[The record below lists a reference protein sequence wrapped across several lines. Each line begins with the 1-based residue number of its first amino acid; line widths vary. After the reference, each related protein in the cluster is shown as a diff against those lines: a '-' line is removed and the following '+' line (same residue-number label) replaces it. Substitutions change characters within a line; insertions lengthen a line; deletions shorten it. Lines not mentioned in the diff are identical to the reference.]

1 MGTGAEISSE
11 RMTRTS
17 WINTVGMENSLA
29 LQRWWE
35 GWWDLK
41 SVVSRSV
48 PCLQATRKAPELP
61 ALTSGSRE
69 GCFSDHCRRNEH
81 ISIYRI
87 NIKLSGTFSSSTV
100 KHFPT
105 CLLLHVAMVNTPGAY
120 RRLFLLCKTLGVL
133 VLEAAVL
140 PAEPQHCP
148 PQTRALF
155 THSCLSS
162 AWLQN
167 TTASPLL
174 FQLIT
179 ARITEWNLR
188 GTHNES

>member
-1 MGTGAEISSE
+1 
-11 RMTRTS
+11 MTRTS
-17 WINTVGMENSLA
+17 WINIVGMENSPA

-48 PCLQATRKAPELP
+48 PCLQATHKALELP
-61 ALTSGSRE
+61 TLTSGSRE
-69 GCFSDHCRRNEH
+69 GCFSDHCRSNGCT
-81 ISIYRI
+81 SIYRI
-87 NIKLSGTFSSSTV
+87 NIKQSSTFSSSTV
-100 KHFPT
+100 KHFPL
-105 CLLLHVAMVNTPGAY
+105 CFLLHVAMVNTLVAY
-120 RRLFLLCKTLGVL
+120 QHLCLRCKTLGVL
-133 VLEAAVL
+133 ILEAAVL
-140 PAEPQHCP
+140 PAELQHCP
-148 PQTRALF
+148 AQTRALC
-155 THSCLSS
+155 THSCVSS

-174 FQLIT
+174 FQMIT

>member
-1 MGTGAEISSE
+1 
-11 RMTRTS
+11 MTRTF
-17 WINTVGMENSLA
+17 WINVVGMENSLA
-29 LQRWWE
+29 LQHWWE

-48 PCLQATRKAPELP
+48 PYLQATYKAPELP

-69 GCFSDHCRRNEH
+69 DCFSDHRKSNGH

-87 NIKLSGTFSSSTV
+87 NTKKCSTFSSSTV
-100 KHFPT
+100 KHFPMHF
-105 CLLLHVAMVNTPGAY
+105 LLHVVMVNTLVAY
-120 RRLFLLCKTLGVL
+120 RHLFLLCKTLGFL

-140 PAEPQHCP
+140 PAELQHCP
-148 PQTRALF
+148 TQIRALF
-155 THSCLSS
+155 THSYISS

-167 TTASPLL
+167 TTVSPLL
-174 FQLIT
+174 FQMIT
-179 ARITEWNLR
+179 TQITEWNLR